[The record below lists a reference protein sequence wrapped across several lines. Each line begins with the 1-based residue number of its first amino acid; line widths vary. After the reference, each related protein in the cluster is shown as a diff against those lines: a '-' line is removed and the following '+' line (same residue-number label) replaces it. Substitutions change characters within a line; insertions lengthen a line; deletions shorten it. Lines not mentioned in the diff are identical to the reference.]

1 MSETTTTTRT
11 VTIYSTQGR
20 GQSQTIET
28 DAKTWGELRPKI
40 EFNTSNVRAV
50 VRENRTTLEAN
61 DAVLPEEEHTIFLY
75 PTKVKSGAGTAI
87 QDKYSGMT
95 LAELKREVKKRKSMS
110 TGSSNPVILRGKLR
124 QHDKRNGNSSDCA
137 PIVESKVAD
146 IPPTKDLY
154 VFNSDDSLVKV
165 VKNLQKGFNKTFD
178 DTLRGIQDQGVS
190 QVALEQDAE
199 KIAEEIGANTQES

>member
-1 MSETTTTTRT
+1 MSETTTTTRPVT
-11 VTIYSTQGR
+11 VYSTQGR

-50 VRENRTTLEAN
+50 VRENRTSLEAN

-137 PIVESKVAD
+137 PIAD
-146 IPPTKDLY
+146 IPPIVLY
-154 VFNSDDSLVKV
+154 TSDDTLVKV
-165 VKNLQKGFNKTFD
+165 VKNLQEGFNKTFD